1 MAATLASVLAA
12 TAVQVMPELVVAP
25 LAVLRVAAVQQAMSV
40 H

>member
-12 TAVQVMPELVVAP
+12 TVVQVMPELAEAHLVV
-25 LAVLRVAAVQQAMSV
+25 LQVAAVQQAMSV